1 MSCKNITNNFGVVLN
16 YNLALGAGEPKYFFI
31 TIADEGQVDL
41 NSELFLISIGV
52 FALSIV

>member
-16 YNLALGAGEPKYFFI
+16 YSLSPVAGEPKYFFI

-52 FALSIV
+52 FSLSIV